1 MLKQLY
7 IRNFTLIDELD
18 IRLHPG
24 FSVITGETGAGKSI
38 ILGAIGLL
46 LGQRADSKSLKNNA
60 EKCVVEAHFDLSKYN
75 LQPFFE
81 ENDIDFDAADTIIRR
96 ELTTAGKSRAFIND
110 CPVTVQELKELGE
123 QLVDVHSQHQ
133 NLLLQKH
140 DFQLSVVDIIASDDK
155 ELAAYRQAYAE
166 YREAARQ
173 LEEMRRE
180 MEQNRQNADMLQF
193 QFDELSAARLTDGEQ
208 EELEQQ
214 SETMTHAEDIKSALY
229 TADNALQGEGTG
241 VVTSLHSAISALR
254 SIANVLPAAQELTE
268 RMDSTYI
275 ELKDVAQEVGNCL
288 ERIDFDPAELDHIN
302 NRLDRLYE
310 LQRKYRVETVG
321 ELISLRDDLQEK
333 LAAIENSDD
342 TLQQLEAQCAK
353 LQEECRKLAD
363 KLTQKRKTG
372 AQQIEQEMLG
382 RLMPL
387 GMPNVRFAITV
398 EPADISATGQD
409 KVQFLFSANT
419 STPLQPVAQ
428 VASGGEI
435 ARVMLS
441 LKAMISGAVKLPTI
455 IFDEIDTGVSG
466 RVAEQMA
473 RMMQEMGLA
482 DRQVISITHLPQI
495 AALGATHYK
504 VTKTESATGTVS
516 NMQELTAEERVTEI
530 AQMLSGSSITAAA
543 IQNAKELLG
552 TSKKNK

>member
-1 MLKQLY
+1 
-7 IRNFTLIDELD
+7 
-18 IRLHPG
+18 
-24 FSVITGETGAGKSI
+24 
-38 ILGAIGLL
+38 
-46 LGQRADSKSLKNNA
+46 
-60 EKCVVEAHFDLSKYN
+60 VVS
-75 LQPFFE
+75 
-81 ENDIDFDAADTIIRR
+81 
-96 ELTTAGKSRAFIND
+96 
-110 CPVTVQELKELGE
+110 
-123 QLVDVHSQHQ
+123 
-133 NLLLQKH
+133 
-140 DFQLSVVDIIASDDK
+140 
-155 ELAAYRQAYAE
+155 
-166 YREAARQ
+166 
-173 LEEMRRE
+173 
-180 MEQNRQNADMLQF
+180 
-193 QFDELSAARLTDGEQ
+193 
-208 EELEQQ
+208 
-214 SETMTHAEDIKSALY
+214 
-229 TADNALQGEGTG
+229 
-241 VVTSLHSAISALR
+241 SLHSAISALR

-275 ELKDVAQEVGNCL
+275 ELKDVAHEVGSCL
-288 ERIDFDPAELDHIN
+288 ERIDFDPAELDQIN

-321 ELISLRDDLQEK
+321 ELIGLRDDLQQK

-342 TLQQLEAQCAK
+342 TLQELEAQCAK
-353 LQEECRKLAD
+353 LQEQCRKLAD

-398 EPADISATGQD
+398 EPAEIGATGQD

-552 TSKKNK
+552 ASKKNK